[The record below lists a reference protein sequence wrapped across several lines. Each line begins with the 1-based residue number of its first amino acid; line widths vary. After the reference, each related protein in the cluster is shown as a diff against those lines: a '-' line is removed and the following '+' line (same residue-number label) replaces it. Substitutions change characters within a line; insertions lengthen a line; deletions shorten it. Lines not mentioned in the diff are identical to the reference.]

1 MNRQL
6 VERERGRRVPF
17 QVLDVPLLAPRLTG
31 RTVQVLKRRRENR
44 LEQRPRPVAERFDEP
59 DVELPQG
66 LDVLH
71 GYASSN
77 ERPAGR
83 PTVEFLALA
92 GCGHDGESRTSDR
105 PREARTRRPR

>member
-6 VERERGRRVPF
+6 IERERRRRVSF
-17 QVLDVPLLAPRLTG
+17 QVLDVPLVAPRLTG

-44 LEQRPRPVAERFDEP
+44 LKHLPRPVAERFDES

-66 LDVLH
+66 LGVLH

-77 ERPAGR
+77 ERPADR
-83 PTVEFLALA
+83 PTVESLGLA
-92 GCGHDGESRTSDR
+92 GCGHDGEPRTSDR
-105 PREARTRRPR
+105 